1 MTTPRLATPG
11 RGGHDP
17 ITRKLKRDGSLSGVA
32 PLSPRTPPPSTAQP
46 PVSAPTHSDEHSDLD
61 GPRPLVRR
69 RAGRFGSFVIRRP
82 VSPRLVDAP
91 ENPVYDVAPTGDLRA
106 RENLVRRML
115 AVGDAIAGVAAVV
128 VVFGWA
134 TEKLGGPQAL
144 LFVPLIVAIHK
155 IAGLY
160 DRDDLVLRRSTLDEM
175 PALLQ
180 VSSVYTLIVAAVG
193 EPLFGTRLGPQQYV
207 VLWVVA
213 TLLITGSRIGTRWI
227 ARLKAPDERC
237 LVVGDADRIEHVCE
251 KLDHVGRGANVVAAI
266 GVRRGEGAIPG
277 VDDLR
282 ALIKHHDIH
291 RVVIAPLS
299 HDTADI
305 VDLVRTAKAAGVR
318 VSILPRVLEAVGSSV
333 EFEQLDGMTMLGVRR
348 FGLSRSSLLV
358 KRCFDLVIG
367 TISFV
372 AVLPL
377 FLVLCLAV
385 RLDSH
390 GPVFFRQVRIGR
402 DGRPFR
408 IWKFRSMVTDAE
420 AMKKELEALNEAG
433 PGMFKVADD
442 PRVTR
447 VGRFLRKTSLDE
459 LPQIL
464 NVLSGEMSLVGPRP
478 LIIDEDALVQGL
490 YRARLHLTPGMTG
503 PWQILGSTRVPMDE
517 MVGIDYL
524 YVANWSLWE
533 DVKLLLRTVPHMV
546 ARRGM

>member
-1 MTTPRLATPG
+1 
-11 RGGHDP
+11 
-17 ITRKLKRDGSLSGVA
+17 
-32 PLSPRTPPPSTAQP
+32 
-46 PVSAPTHSDEHSDLD
+46 
-61 GPRPLVRR
+61 
-69 RAGRFGSFVIRRP
+69 
-82 VSPRLVDAP
+82 
-91 ENPVYDVAPTGDLRA
+91 
-106 RENLVRRML
+106 
-115 AVGDAIAGVAAVV
+115 
-128 VVFGWA
+128 
-134 TEKLGGPQAL
+134 
-144 LFVPLIVAIHK
+144 
-155 IAGLY
+155 
-160 DRDDLVLRRSTLDEM
+160 
-175 PALLQ
+175 
-180 VSSVYTLIVAAVG
+180 
-193 EPLFGTRLGPQQYV
+193 
-207 VLWVVA
+207 
-213 TLLITGSRIGTRWI
+213 
-227 ARLKAPDERC
+227 
-237 LVVGDADRIEHVCE
+237 
-251 KLDHVGRGANVVAAI
+251 VAAI